1 MQNSKSGL
9 QGQCFTLPHLLK
21 IFTYNGFVPK
31 KSRFIHPV
39 ILMVLLIFIH
49 LNSNMGQGCMIPTP
63 SNLIS
68 QGSFE
73 TPSSSPCLV
82 APGVTLDG
90 GINSGC
96 LNPLFASNGC
106 IDNKAFFQPLSLY
119 RSAKYRLSYCA
130 RNIEKTYGT
139 LPASLLLNP
148 GQIFQCAFGNLYYQ
162 MPLSITK
169 TYTEDQVTHILTFQI
184 EVTNN
189 QNIIAN
195 NIVVTDVLA
204 NTLNLVNANGF
215 TVNSNTLTQLVNL
228 PALGSTTLSFTA
240 QRKNNC
246 SCTSIENCASAGL
259 TGSSSTPVSS
269 CITVPGI
276 VAPPNAAI
284 TSYTQDPVDCF
295 KINFVASTN
304 NVCDTH
310 TWSFGDGT
318 SGTEANPS
326 HVYTSNGLYIVI
338 HTVSNDCESA
348 SERITVLIDCI
359 PPFPCSCTE
368 ANTLNIDAG
377 SGTNYSTLESLYNYD
392 KDNDGDIDLNE
403 HNGCIAIKGQL
414 IIDQNIFISDAEIK
428 MQPCSEII
436 VRKVSGSTYPIFSLK
451 DNNIHGCVKM
461 WRGIT
466 VDNNCKLV
474 LLGKTSKAQTIKDAE
489 FAVTAAGGSDYLY
502 NIIPT
507 TVSIQYN
514 SFELNHVGIYFPGV
528 YGASVNQ
535 IPLVNNTFGPTI
547 LQNLLP
553 SCTQNLENYNQNA
566 GYAGI
571 ISKRIDLYLG
581 AQSTSG
587 YNNLFQ
593 NIRNGVI
600 LENATGNL
608 FNQKFLRIQEPLT
621 YSYWDTETL
630 PSTNNTKGIA
640 VLSNTGNITVS
651 NSQFDICGHAVYGI
665 NNFIMKAE
673 GNLLSDVLVGFQT
686 YAPISLTIRNNQNML
701 FYNSALVGK
710 EFFISYFG
718 GRIISGNSGVASIVN
733 GWGFPGGAFESK
745 AMIKLENFNKISL
758 SGISR
763 ISGNTFS
770 TLGTIFSS
778 LRYGFDI
785 KGSGSWIID
794 DNTFT
799 NFSLRES
806 GFKLEQSDKNQFFS
820 NHVYGGGYFAGA
832 DNSTGYFLNSSIGN
846 LFCCNSASDT
856 RYGHRFMM
864 ICDDTKMRHS
874 DMSNHQYSVHCGGGY
889 FGQQYDAG
897 NLFNTTSGIAFH
909 NGDNQQ
915 IQLSQF
921 RVLNTQ
927 TPHYP
932 EVVNAPNQTI
942 LVPWFL
948 TQGNAPTCDQESN
961 GTNLI
966 CSAPSD
972 LTEQTPRYLLNT
984 DRIIAGKGFESENP
998 VLQWEG
1004 ERNLYA
1010 DLKAHPDLL
1019 GTDHLIDSFYN
1030 REQSGAINAVYEV
1043 EQALA
1048 KVRTVPSSYNAALIS
1063 IRDSIDAKTT
1073 QINQQLSS
1081 LSTALTANDSANL
1094 YHQANRI
1101 LVERSVFSR
1110 NLISLQEQ
1118 MKTERLLHIN
1128 TSLAVV
1134 NSLEANN
1141 VYKQNFKTVSR
1152 IYLETIGQDNMTLSP
1167 SQFSAI
1173 SDIAHQCI
1181 FEGGTAVLDAR
1192 MLYQLHAIKY
1202 FSDDTLCQQ
1211 IGERA
1216 QNHILQKNENQDDI
1230 VFLMPNPANETVT
1243 IQGLH
1248 LGQNEVAIVDLLDI
1262 KGNTIVQFNT
1272 TEDQPMLDLRNIANG
1287 VYICRITKGSHALKP
1302 IKIVVIH

>member
-1 MQNSKSGL
+1 
-9 QGQCFTLPHLLK
+9 
-21 IFTYNGFVPK
+21 
-31 KSRFIHPV
+31 
-39 ILMVLLIFIH
+39 
-49 LNSNMGQGCMIPTP
+49 MGQGCVIPVP
-63 SNLIS
+63 SNLIN

-73 TPSSSPCLV
+73 TPSSGPCYV

-90 GINSGC
+90 GINAGC
-96 LNPLFASNGC
+96 VNPLFASNGC

-119 RSAKYRLSYCA
+119 RSAKYRLSYYA

-148 GQIFQCAFGNLYYQ
+148 GQIFQYAFGNLYYQ

-195 NIVVTDVLA
+195 NIVVTDLLA

-215 TVNSNTLTQLVNL
+215 TVNSNTLTQQVNL

-259 TGSSSTPVSS
+259 LGSSSTPVSS
-269 CITVPGI
+269 CITVPAI
-276 VAPPNAAI
+276 VAPPNGAI

-304 NVCDTH
+304 NACDTH

-326 HVYTSNGLYIVI
+326 HVYTSNGLYTVI

-348 SERITVLIDCI
+348 SDRITVLIDCI

-414 IIDQNIFISDAEIK
+414 IIDQNISISDAEIK

-528 YGASVNQ
+528 YGASINQ
-535 IPLVNNTFGPTI
+535 IPLVNNTFGPMVY
-547 LQNLLP
+547 QNLLP
-553 SCTQNLENYNQNA
+553 SCTQNLGNYNPQIS
-566 GYAGI
+566 YAGI
-571 ISKRIDLYLG
+571 ISKRIDLSLG
-581 AQSTSG
+581 VPTTSG
-587 YNNLFQ
+587 FNNTFQ
-593 NIRNGVI
+593 NLRNGVI
-600 LENATGNL
+600 IEKATAAL
-608 FNQKFLRIQEPLT
+608 YNQRFLRIQGPANGSG
-621 YSYWDTETL
+621 YFAQGNL
-630 PSTNNTKGIA
+630 PTANNTIGIA
-640 VLSNTGNITVS
+640 ILSNGGNITVKDS
-651 NSQFDICGHAVYGI
+651 RFDICGHALYGVD
-665 NNFIMKAE
+665 NFVLKAQ
-673 GNLLSDVLVGFQT
+673 GNSIANVIVGIQA
-686 YAPISLTIRNNQNML
+686 YAPIGLYLQDNNNML
-701 FYNSALVGK
+701 CRNSAIIGK
-710 EFFISYFG
+710 ELFNSYF
-718 GRIISGNSGVASIVN
+718 SGFVIKQNNGSIANVT
-733 GWGFPGGAFESK
+733 GWDGIPSDLTLWA
-745 AMIKLENFNKISL
+745 ALKLENFGNNK
-758 SGISR
+758 
-763 ISGNTFS
+763 
-770 TLGTIFSS
+770 LGTIARISNNNFNALGNPSS
-778 LRYGFDI
+778 ANPAFQKYGFDI
-785 KGSGSWIID
+785 KGTGNWTID

-799 NFSLRES
+799 NYSLSEP
-806 GFKLEQSDKNQFFS
+806 GFKLEKSDLNRFYS
-820 NHVYGGGYFAGA
+820 NHVTGGGGNYAGVS
-832 DNSTGYFLNSSIGN
+832 NSSGYFLNSCTSN
-846 LFCCNSASDT
+846 LFCCNSATDT

-874 DMSNHQYSVHCGGGY
+874 DMSNHQYSVHCSGGY

-897 NLFNTTSGIAFH
+897 NLFNTASGIAFH
-909 NGDNQQ
+909 DGGEQA
-915 IQLSQF
+915 IKLSQF
-921 RVLNTQ
+921 RVLNNQ
-927 TPHYP
+927 TPNYP
-932 EVVNAPNQTI
+932 EVVTAPNQTS
-942 LVPWFL
+942 LFPWFI
-948 TQGNAPTCDQESN
+948 TQGLAPTCDQESN

-972 LTEQTPRYLLNT
+972 LTSQTPRYLTDT
-984 DRIIAGKGFESENP
+984 DRIIAEKGFESENS

-1043 EQALA
+1043 EQDLA
-1048 KVRTVPSSYNAALIS
+1048 KVRTVPSSYNATLIS
-1063 IRDSIDAKTT
+1063 IRDSIDAKTI
-1073 QINQQLSS
+1073 QINQRLSS

-1094 YHQANRI
+1094 YLQANR
-1101 LVERSVFSR
+1101 LLAERSVFSR

-1152 IYLETIGQDNMTLSP
+1152 IYLETIGQDNMTLSQ

-1173 SDIAHQCI
+1173 SAIAHQCI

-1211 IGERA
+1211 IGQRA
-1216 QNHILQKNENQDDI
+1216 QNHILQKNENQDDL
-1230 VFLMPNPANETVT
+1230 VFLVPNPANETVT

-1248 LGQNEVAIVDLLDI
+1248 LGQNEVANVDLFDI

-1272 TEDQPMLDLRNIANG
+1272 TEDQPTLDLRNVANG
-1287 VYICRITKGSHALKP
+1287 VYLCRITKGSHALKP